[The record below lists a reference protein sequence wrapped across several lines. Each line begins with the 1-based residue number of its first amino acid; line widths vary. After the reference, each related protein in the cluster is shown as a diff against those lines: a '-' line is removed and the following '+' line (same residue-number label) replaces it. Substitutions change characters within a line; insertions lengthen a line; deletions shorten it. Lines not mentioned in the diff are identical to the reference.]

1 MKTGN
6 GGVSMGHHIGYYAP
20 VNVRPQGGGGDG
32 RGGGLDRP
40 CTPEGRELDLR

>member
-20 VNVRPQGGGGDG
+20 VNVRPQGA
-32 RGGGLDRP
+32 R
-40 CTPEGRELDLR
+40 EGELDKPDFPVSI